1 MKESEVGIVNGNVNQ
16 SEIDGME
23 GSTCFYS
30 TNNKSSDEIKPKLRG
45 WEKHKAPWLEEMK
58 LNQAKRTSTSPGP
71 ESNKLKITNS
81 DICVTS
87 DTDNGLPETILSVE
101 VISNNSNDKVLNTN
115 NEIDKD
121 TVLKNK
127 LPVSSFQIPQN
138 IIPTTTVS
146 SMPSP
151 IERPPNLEKNLTR
164 NLESISSHQYNELLV
179 RLETLELRFQ
189 QQELVH
195 KAAIEDLQN
204 KLQVETDMRRLL
216 QTELDKLSQCI
227 MQV

>member
-1 MKESEVGIVNGNVNQ
+1 MNGIVNQ
-16 SEIDGME
+16 SDTDGME
-23 GSTCFYS
+23 ASMSLYS

-71 ESNKLKITNS
+71 EPNKLKITNS

-87 DTDNGLPETILSVE
+87 ETDNGLPETILFVE
-101 VISNNSNDKVLNTN
+101 SISTNSNDKVLNTT

-121 TVLKNK
+121 IVLKNK

-138 IIPTTTVS
+138 INQTTTVL
-146 SMPSP
+146 SMPSS
-151 IERPPNLEKNLTR
+151 IETKPLNIEKTLAGNLEN
-164 NLESISSHQYNELLV
+164 NSSHQYNELLE

-189 QQELVH
+189 QQEVVY

-216 QTELDKLSQCI
+216 QTELDKLSQCV